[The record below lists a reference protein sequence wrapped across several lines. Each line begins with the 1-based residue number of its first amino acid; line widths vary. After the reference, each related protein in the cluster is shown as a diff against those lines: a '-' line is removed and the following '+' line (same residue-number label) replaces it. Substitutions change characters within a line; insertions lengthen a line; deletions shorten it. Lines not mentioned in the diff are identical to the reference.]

1 MAYGDVRRRPAIRP
15 EFRRFLA
22 DHFREF
28 NAKLSQLLNRDL
40 SHWS

>member
-1 MAYGDVRRRPAIRP
+1 VRQRPTIRP

-22 DHFREF
+22 DHFRPY
-28 NAKLSQLLNRDL
+28 NAELSKLLNRDL